1 MKTSKEIFT
10 KWLKKETK
18 KFRKTMPRGA
28 THYKIGKNK
37 VKWYRLGNT
46 DDGLAC
52 GFFMKYSKKKKEF
65 EKIVRLSWDDS
76 LHTVDW

>member
-37 VKWYRLGNT
+37 VKWYRLGNDT
-46 DDGLAC
+46 DGFYC
-52 GFFMKYSKKKKEF
+52 GYFMRYNKKKKCFF
-65 EKIVRLSWDDS
+65 EPIPLVWDES
-76 LHTVDW
+76 VITIYW